1 MQSESSQPKFA
12 KISSSLASRLQKG
25 VSRRSFLKGSMVG
38 TAGAMALPTIITRGL
53 YGADIA
59 PPPPSKRI
67 QVAQIGVGR
76 MGTGDMGS
84 IMKLPQARVVAIS
97 DLDSKRLEKAKGDV
111 EKFYS
116 KTEKDVAIKTFADYH
131 ELLARPD
138 IDAVVVSVPDHWH
151 AQVAIE
157 AVLAGKDVYL
167 QKPMTYSIAEAQAL
181 RKVVKAKDRILQV
194 GSQQRSSFPFRRAT
208 ELVRNGHIGKIK
220 TVQIGLGKD
229 KPSGKKPAPEEVP
242 SNLNYDVW
250 QGPVAEQPYMEG
262 RVHPQKGI
270 GRPGWITTE
279 CYGLGMITNWGA
291 HHIDI
296 AQWGIG
302 MELSGPVTIESQAE
316 FMTDDV
322 WTVHTGYHIELTYA
336 NGVKLILD
344 DKNEVGIKFE
354 GEEGWV
360 FCTRGA
366 EKVTDSD
373 PNLPG
378 AKKSPIRASSP
389 KILEAKI
396 ADGGKVW
403 MPSTN
408 HYLNWLEGVAAHKET
423 IAPVDQAGRSVSTCA
438 LAWIGMKLKRK
449 LTWDPVKEEFVGDDE
464 ANAMRSR
471 KPRAAA
477 YDIDAIIKKANIS

>member
-1 MQSESSQPKFA
+1 MKSKSNRLSRGFLSQ
-12 KISSSLASRLQKG
+12 LQQG
-25 VSRRSFLKGSMVG
+25 VTRRTFLKGSAA
-38 TAGAMALPTIITRGL
+38 TAGVLSLPTIITNGL
-53 YGADIA
+53 YGADA
-59 PPPPSKRI
+59 SPGKRI
-67 QVAQIGVGR
+67 QVAQIGLGR

-84 IMKLPQARVVAIS
+84 VMKLPQARVMAVC
-97 DLDSKRLEKAKGDV
+97 DLDSKRLEAGKAAV

-116 KTEKDVAIKTFADYH
+116 KDESKVDVKTYADYH

-181 RKVVKAKDRILQV
+181 CKAVKAKGRILQV
-194 GSQQRSSFPFRRAT
+194 GSQQRSQMSFRRAT
-208 ELVRNGHIGKIK
+208 ELVRNGAIGKIK

-229 KPSGKKPAPEEVP
+229 KPSGKKPAPEPVP
-242 SNLNYDVW
+242 ANLNYDVW
-250 QGPVAEQPYMEG
+250 QGAVAEQPYMEG

-302 MELSGPVTIESQAE
+302 MELGGPVTIESQAE

-322 WTVHTGYHIELTYA
+322 WTVHTGYHIELTYS

-373 PNLPG
+373 PNLPA
-378 AKKSPIRASSP
+378 AKKAPLRASDK
-389 KILEAKI
+389 KILDFKVPE
-396 ADGGKVW
+396 GGKVW

-423 IAPVDQAGRSVSTCA
+423 IAPVEQGAKSVTTCA
-438 LAWIGMKLKRK
+438 LSWIGMKLKRK
-449 LTWDPVKEEFVGDDE
+449 LTWDPAKEEFVGDDE

-477 YDIDAIIKKANIS
+477 YDIDAILKKANIS